1 MNSLPPHACL
11 CRVALSWTPW
21 MSPSK
26 KPMMRWQTLKL
37 FWRPT
42 TWNRVDG
49 SWINLRY
56 WWRLFGH
63 ESPWDYGIPLEVF
76 MRWQHFCCARP
87 PLKLCR
93 THFDP
98 ARGGMFKQ
106 IGLIALQCAAF
117 WGFIFDLLRP
127 FAVKPHALDTCGQYP
142 CMGWKVAPLLPDY
155 CHKKIG
161 LWNFYWWIDIHGIS
175 RSKLSHVLS
184 YIYI

>member
-1 MNSLPPHACL
+1 
-11 CRVALSWTPW
+11 
-21 MSPSK
+21 
-26 KPMMRWQTLKL
+26 
-37 FWRPT
+37 
-42 TWNRVDG
+42 
-49 SWINLRY
+49 
-56 WWRLFGH
+56 
-63 ESPWDYGIPLEVF
+63 

-142 CMGWKVAPLLPDY
+142 CMGWKVAPLLRDY
-155 CHKKIG
+155 CHQKIG

-184 YIYI
+184 YIYIYISTWLVPRNSIHVCCPTQVQLQARRRTMFCKMLLKMSALVSLDCRKPHSSMQIFHPWCF